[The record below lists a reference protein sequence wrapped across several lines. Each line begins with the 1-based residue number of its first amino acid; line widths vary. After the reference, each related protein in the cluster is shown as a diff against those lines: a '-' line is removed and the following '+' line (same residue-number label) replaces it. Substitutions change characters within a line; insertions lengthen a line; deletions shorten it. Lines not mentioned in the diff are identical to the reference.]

1 MKSLDQVHEEI
12 GVLWSNILGEAAHG
26 PTHLGSVAG
35 YPIDLNMKTIV
46 MTWIVMGIVALVGI
60 LATRKASM
68 DKPGRLQVV
77 YETVY
82 DYLKGL
88 IFDNI
93 TDNKRAASMVTFV
106 VTLFTFLLFANM
118 LGLVPTMMSP
128 TADVNTTMGMAIM
141 VFLMTQFLGLKDKGL
156 GHFKHFIEPFPFFLP
171 LVIVEELAK
180 PVTLAFRLFGNI
192 YAGEVLI
199 AVLLGLIPLS
209 GEIFGGFIPSLIWLA
224 FSIFVGT
231 IQAFIFSML
240 TIIYTSQAVNKHH

>member
-1 MKSLDQVHEEI
+1 MKSLEQVHEEI
-12 GVLWSNILGEAAHG
+12 GVLWEKILGEAAHG
-26 PTHLGSVAG
+26 PTHLGTVAG
-35 YPIDLNMKTIV
+35 YSIDVNVKTIV
-46 MTWIVMGIVALVGI
+46 MTWIVMAIVALVGV
-60 LATRKASM
+60 LATRNLSM
-68 DKPGRLQVV
+68 DKPSRLQVV
-77 YETVY
+77 YESVY
-82 DYLKGL
+82 EYLKGL

-93 TDNKRAASMVTFV
+93 TSDKRAASMVTFI
-106 VTLFTFLLFANM
+106 VTLFTFLWFANM

-128 TADVNTTMGMAIM
+128 TADVNTTMGLALM
-141 VFLMTQFLGLKDKGL
+141 VFFTTQFLGLKDKGL
-156 GHFKHFIEPFPFFLP
+156 GHFKHFVEPFPFFLP

-209 GEIFGGFIPSLIWLA
+209 GSLMGGFIPSVIWLA